1 MILPGIS
8 SQITNQSVRGQTE
21 SNATQSENS
30 NSSGWKYVT
39 VTEGNITYTYIVI
52 GKNMKVLI
60 GTSTVQEEEKNKK
73 NADSNT
79 DANGN
84 SSKANAAPQNDNAK
98 LAAEKV
104 SFLSDYRMLGLTGY
118 YQKKMRE
125 TMENMEDQLGCDKLD
140 AIAIN
145 KRAEQNATNE

>member
-8 SQITNQSVRGQTE
+8 SPTNNQSVRGQAE

-30 NSSGWKYVT
+30 NSSGWKYIT
-39 VTEGNITYTYIVI
+39 VTEGNVTYTYIVI

-60 GTSTVQEEEKNKK
+60 GTSTVKEEDKDKK

-84 SSKANAAPQNDNAK
+84 SSKTNAAPQNDSTK
-98 LAAEKV
+98 QAAEKI
-104 SFLSDYRMLGLTGY
+104 SFLTDYRMLGLTGY
-118 YQKKMRE
+118 YQKKIRE
-125 TMENMEDQLGCDKLD
+125 TMENMEDQLGCDKPEP
-140 AIAIN
+140 IAIN
-145 KRAEQNATNE
+145 KRTEQNAANE